1 MLASLPLGAV
11 VGCVRGEQNGSGL
24 LELKQKR
31 HVAGG
36 MTGRLEQ
43 ADRPVAEEVELPLGE
58 LPAQLGPVVV
68 LADVSGRKRSFG
80 RAGGLELAAVHDD
93 RGVREVAE
101 CAGVIDVQMSL

>member
-11 VGCVRGEQNGSGL
+11 VGCVRGEQDGSGL
-24 LELKQKR
+24 LEVEQKR
-31 HVAGG
+31 DVPGG
-36 MTGRLEQ
+36 MAGRLEQ

-68 LADVSGRKRSFG
+68 RADVSGGKRIFG

-93 RGVREVAE
+93 RRVREVAE
-101 CAGVIDVQMSL
+101 RAGVI